1 MAQNIA
7 CLIKFV
13 DPQLKPD
20 ELDTEVH
27 YLTEDLRDLDGM
39 SQIRFDP
46 ILEIRDA
53 VETRVGIR
61 FIAHSD
67 LLVSILRRLRDRLYY
82 KPLETWFLFHI
93 SDLNLQIRT
102 DQAEDL
108 VDLMA
113 TAQSG
118 LLFSPVRDYLAEAET
133 YSRTQGELSP
143 TELDNLNLLRQRLSL
158 SAEQA
163 ELLNARAVGPYKT
176 HAEKHRYFDETTAA
190 EFSRLRHMDADH
202 PFAPKDPW
210 PVLQELAENLAL
222 PISEAEAIY
231 QKHWQRYNDEIKLKT
246 DQQSAKTAVDDSFVA
261 ETKAADAHQNQVE
274 QAREHLEQYLSL
286 CRQAM
291 ANSLYPSEFDQG
303 RLDQARR
310 LWDISLDEA
319 LTIETAV
326 RNELYGG
333 VESAAGVDYNRL
345 RDLLLQQAWQ
355 EADMETEAV
364 ILKTLDRDMQ
374 PVTATTVQR
383 LPAVDLAT
391 IDALW
396 SRYSNKRFGFRAQ
409 QQVHRSQQQIQQ
421 DDRQQWLAFQQALG
435 WREPSSLFYQ
445 GYQPYHDL
453 NFSLEAPLG
462 HLPTWRWCCPSL
474 SDRYRLSLDVMAAV
488 IHHLSLCMP
497 LDPVPTPAVDPTA
510 PTVLTGGQTRAV

>member
-13 DPQLKPD
+13 EPQLKHD
-20 ELDTEVH
+20 ELDNEVR
-27 YLTEDLRDLDGM
+27 YLIDDLRDLDGM
-39 SQIRFDP
+39 GQIRFDP
-46 ILEIRDA
+46 ILENRDA
-53 VETRVGIR
+53 AQVRIGTR

-82 KPLETWFLFHI
+82 KPLETWFLFQI
-93 SDLNLQIRT
+93 SDFNLQIQT
-102 DQAEDL
+102 DRADDL
-108 VDLMA
+108 IDLMA

-118 LLFSPVRDYLAEAET
+118 PLFSPERDYLAEAET

-143 TELDNLNLLRQRLSL
+143 TELDNLNLLRQRLGL

-163 ELLNARAVGPYKT
+163 ELLNARVVGPYKT
-176 HAEKHRYFDETTAA
+176 QAEKHRHFDETAAA
-190 EFSRLRHMDADH
+190 EFDRLRHMDADQ

-222 PISEAEAIY
+222 PIPEAEAIY
-231 QKHWQRYNDEIKLKT
+231 QKHWQRYNDEAKLKT
-246 DQQSAKTAVDDSFVA
+246 EQQAATTVEEARLA
-261 ETKAADAHQNQVE
+261 TETKVEGDRQSQVQ
-274 QAREHLEQYLSL
+274 QAREHLEQYLAL
-286 CRQAM
+286 CRETM
-291 ANSLYPSEFDQG
+291 TSRLYPSEFDQG

-310 LWDISLDEA
+310 LRDISIDEA
-319 LTIETAV
+319 IALETTV
-326 RNELYGG
+326 RNELYGSL
-333 VESAAGVDYNRL
+333 ESTAGVDYSRL
-345 RDLLLQQAWQ
+345 RDMLLQQAWQ

-364 ILKTLDRDMQ
+364 ILKTLNRDMQ
-374 PVTATTVQR
+374 PVTAATVQR

-409 QQVHRSQQQIQQ
+409 QQVHRAQQQIQQ

-435 WREPSSLFYQ
+435 WREPPSLFFQ
-445 GYQPYHDL
+445 GYRPYHDL
-453 NFSLEAPLG
+453 DFSLEAPLG

-474 SDRYRLSLDVMAAV
+474 SDRYRLNLDVMAAV
-488 IHHLSLCMP
+488 IHHLGLCMP
-497 LDPVPTPAVDPTA
+497 LDPVPAPAVDPAA
-510 PTVLTGGQTRAV
+510 PTVLTGGVTRAR